1 MLAMASKIM
10 DVSFLGELISRC
22 FCLLG
27 HPEALIWHALGSSV
41 SLPGASKI
49 MDFAYIG
56 KLPNLWSSLP
66 NQAKSL
72 ISFTLPTS
80 QIYDFVCRGKPNNGF
95 CLPLQSSKSLML
107 LARAGNSCKQNQ
119 WVCFNWQVPKSLS
132 CVASVSKIIDFTY
145 IGKLPDLCFCMP
157 GQVQSLIWLTLA
169 SSQIYGFVCQGKQNH
184 WCCLHWQAPTSCDLV
199 CQGKQNH
206 RFYLPWQDPKSIVLL
221 ATGTKINHW
230 FCCHCQA
237 PEFMILLTP
246 ASYQI
251 YDFTCQGKQNHWVHT
266 FPGKLPNLWFCLL
279 GQAKSL
285 ILHTLGS
292 SNLWLPSPGQTFFF
306 SCIGEFPSSR
316 ICLPGRAKSWMLLAL
331 ASSQISVF
339 VCRGKQNYAFCVPWQ
354 APKSMM
360 LFARA
365 SKIIDFIH
373 IGKRHLWFCLPG
385 QSKVIDFAYIGKL
398 PN

>member
-10 DVSFLGELISRC
+10 DVSFLGELISLC

-107 LARAGNSCKQNQ
+107 LARAGNSCKQNR
-119 WVCFNWQVPKSLS
+119 WVCFNCQVPKSLS

-266 FPGKLPNLWFCLL
+266 FLGKPPNLWFCFL

-292 SNLWLPSPGQTFFF
+292 SNLWLPSPGQTKTFFF
-306 SCIGEFPSSR
+306 R
-316 ICLPGRAKSWMLLAL
+316 AL
-331 ASSQISVF
+331 ASFQVQEF
-339 VCRGKQNYAFCVPWQ
+339 ACQGEQNHGCCLHWQ
-354 APKSMM
+354 APKSLF
-360 LFARA
+360 LFAGV
-365 SKIIDFIH
+365 SKIMHFAYL
-373 IGKRHLWFCLPG
+373 GKLPNLWCCLPG
-385 QSKVIDFAYIGKL
+385 QAKSLILFTLASGIYGFACQGKAKS
-398 PN
+398 